1 MCSINDRFNLLARS
15 PSKRKVEGSSAPA
28 ERYQKQ
34 LTRKKVE
41 TFPHSAQYRSDVG
54 INKHNQIEILYLSRR
69 VFYAFF
75 FIKHGNWRT
84 RLG

>member
-1 MCSINDRFNLLARS
+1 MCSINDRFNLLTRS

-41 TFPHSAQYRSDVG
+41 MRVKAFRIV
-54 INKHNQIEILYLSRR
+54 HNIDQTW
-69 VFYAFF
+69 A
-75 FIKHGNWRT
+75 
-84 RLG
+84 